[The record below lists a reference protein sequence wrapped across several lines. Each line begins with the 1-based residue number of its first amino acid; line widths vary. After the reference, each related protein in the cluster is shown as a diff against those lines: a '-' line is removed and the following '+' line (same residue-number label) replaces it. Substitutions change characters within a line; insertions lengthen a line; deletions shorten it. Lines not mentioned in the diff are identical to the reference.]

1 MNNVNE
7 YDMRTNYLNK
17 CGYLS
22 VLAFFAVNAVAGAQE
37 TKESVI
43 LYNSV
48 PVRAEITKDAEIKR
62 IIKEEPDYL
71 KGFSLKIQDYGQ
83 FVDQD
88 KTKVAA
94 TAEAENNEAGKMDE
108 AGKTEEAVFVEIVF
122 DPGFATLSDQS
133 VDRLDAIIKRLKNE
147 PDLTVL
153 IRALSL
159 KTDGSVTRNRLNSI
173 KTYFK
178 LRGIAQERVLIEK
191 LQGDRDADEVKI
203 FYSK

>member
-1 MNNVNE
+1 MNNVKENI
-7 YDMRTNYLNK
+7 MRTNYLNK

-22 VLAFFAVNAVAGAQE
+22 VLTFFTVHMVAIAQD

-48 PVRAEITKDAEIKR
+48 PVRAEITSDAEIKR
-62 IIKEEPDYL
+62 VIKEEPDYL

-83 FVDQD
+83 FVDQG
-88 KTKVAA
+88 KAKVV
-94 TAEAENNEAGKMDE
+94 TVTEALPSEQNGTGKV
-108 AGKTEEAVFVEIVF
+108 EEAVFVEIVF

-153 IRALSL
+153 MRALSL
-159 KTDGSVTRNRLNSI
+159 KTDGSVTKNRLNSI

>member
-7 YDMRTNYLNK
+7 YCMRMNYLNK
-17 CGYLS
+17 CGFLS
-22 VLAFFAVNAVAGAQE
+22 VLTFFAVNMVAVAQE

-48 PVRAEITKDAEIKR
+48 PVRAEITSDAEIKR
-62 IIKEEPDYL
+62 VIKEEPDYL

-83 FVDQD
+83 FVDQGKPQVVTSAED
-88 KTKVAA
+88 LSKETEVTGKV
-94 TAEAENNEAGKMDE
+94 
-108 AGKTEEAVFVEIVF
+108 EESGFVEIIF

-133 VDRLDAIIKRLKNE
+133 VERLDAVVKRLKNE
-147 PDLTVL
+147 NTLNVL
-153 IRALSL
+153 LRALSL
-159 KTDGSVTRNRLNSI
+159 KTDGSVTKNRLNSI
-173 KTYFK
+173 KTYLK
-178 LRGIAQERVLIEK
+178 LRGIAQERVIIEK

>member
-7 YDMRTNYLNK
+7 YYMCTNYLNK
-17 CGYLS
+17 CGFLT
-22 VLAFFAVNAVAGAQE
+22 VLAVFAGNMTAEAQE

-48 PVRAEITKDAEIKR
+48 PVRAEITNDAEIKR
-62 IIKEEPDYL
+62 VIKEEPDYL
-71 KGFSLKIQDYGQ
+71 KGFTLKIQDYGQ

-88 KTKVAA
+88 KTKD
-94 TAEAENNEAGKMDE
+94 TAVNEALPGENKEAGKI
-108 AGKTEEAVFVEIVF
+108 EEVVFVEIVF
-122 DPGFATLSDQS
+122 EPGFSTLSDQA
-133 VDRLDAIIKRLKNE
+133 VERLDTIIKRLKNE
-147 PDLTVL
+147 PDLRVL
-153 IRALSL
+153 IRALSF
-159 KTDGSVTRNRLNSI
+159 KSDGSVTKNRLNSI

>member
-1 MNNVNE
+1 MNKVNE
-7 YDMRTNYLNK
+7 YYMCTNYLNK
-17 CGYLS
+17 CGSLS
-22 VLAFFAVNAVAGAQE
+22 VLVFFAVSMVAGAQE
-37 TKESVI
+37 SKESVI

-48 PVRAEITKDAEIKR
+48 PVRAEITSDAEIKR
-62 IIKEEPDYL
+62 VIKEEPDYL

-83 FVDQD
+83 FVDQN
-88 KTKVAA
+88 KAKV
-94 TAEAENNEAGKMDE
+94 TTDTETLPGENKETGE
-108 AGKTEEAVFVEIVF
+108 IEEAVFVEIVF

-133 VDRLDAIIKRLKNE
+133 VDNLDAIIKRLKNE

-153 IRALSL
+153 MRALSL

-173 KTYFK
+173 KTYFR